1 MKAEVFD
8 DRICQLGE
16 GPLWHPERN
25 QLFWF
30 DILGQRMLSRTEAG
44 PMEWQFDEHVSA
56 AGWID
61 HDTLL
66 IASETA
72 LWRFDPDRDE
82 QTYLT
87 ALEAENTVTRSND
100 GRADP
105 WGGFWIGSMGKA
117 TEPGAGS
124 IYRLHDGELR
134 RLVTDITVANAICF
148 APDRSCAYYT
158 DSPDRRVMRV
168 SLDPD
173 TGWPDGEA
181 SVHLDLRQFGSA
193 PDGAVTDAQGNL
205 WLACWG
211 GAMVACYA
219 PNGSLVTRVQVAA
232 RQSSCP
238 AFGGADL
245 RDLYIT
251 SAAGGLID
259 SDQSHDGCTFVARGM
274 GQGMPEPQV
283 RF

>member
-8 DRICQLGE
+8 SRVCQLGE
-16 GPLWHPERN
+16 GPLWHPER
-25 QLFWF
+25 QQFFWF
-30 DILGQRMLSRTEAG
+30 DILGKRLLSRMDTG
-44 PMEWQFDEHVSA
+44 PMDWQFDEYVSA

-61 HDTLL
+61 KDTLL

-72 LWRFDPDRDE
+72 LWSFDLERDE
-82 QTYLT
+82 QTFLH

-105 WGGFWIGSMGKA
+105 WGGFWIGSMGKE

-124 IYRLHDGELR
+124 IYRLYRGELR
-134 RLVTDITVANAICF
+134 KLVHDITVSNAICF

-158 DSPDRRVMRV
+158 NSPDRRVMRV
-168 SLDPD
+168 PLDPD
-173 TGWPDGEA
+173 SGWPDGEA
-181 SVHLDLRQFGSA
+181 TVHLDLTQFGSA
-193 PDGAVTDAQGNL
+193 PDGAVTDAQGNI

-219 PNGSLVTRVQVAA
+219 PDGTLITRVQAPA
-232 RQSSCP
+232 RQTSCP

-251 SAAGGLID
+251 SAATGLID
-259 SDQSHDGCTFVARGM
+259 SDQPHDGCTFVLRDAT
-274 GQGMPEPQV
+274 QGVAEPRV
-283 RF
+283 HL